1 MKNIKSFVDINDP
14 NLTEQS
20 LINIKKQED
29 IILGRKSNWNYP
41 RYGK

>member
-1 MKNIKSFVDINDP
+1 MKNIRSFVDINDP

-20 LINIKKQED
+20 LIYIKKQED
-29 IILGRKSNWNYP
+29 IMQGIKSNFNYP